1 MSYQDL
7 PMACR
12 QCAHR
17 SSQYMYP
24 AWSHKCLKVQPMVEG
39 CKWKTARHPN
49 FEDQHHAGT
58 RDETR

>member
-1 MSYQDL
+1 
-7 PMACR
+7 
-12 QCAHR
+12 
-17 SSQYMYP
+17 MYP
-24 AWSHKCLKVQPMVEG
+24 AWNHKCLKVQPMVDG